1 MSVLGLPG
9 LTFHPERLSLAG
21 EVRKMGAHKGDG
33 VWYPARWRRG
43 MESREKAKGGVVRL
57 GQPSLDA
64 EEGASRRAF
73 G

>member
-1 MSVLGLPG
+1 MVPL
-9 LTFHPERLSLAG
+9 
-21 EVRKMGAHKGDG
+21 DG
-33 VWYPARWRRG
+33 GG
-43 MESREKAKGGVVRL
+43 MESREKAKGRGGAVRL